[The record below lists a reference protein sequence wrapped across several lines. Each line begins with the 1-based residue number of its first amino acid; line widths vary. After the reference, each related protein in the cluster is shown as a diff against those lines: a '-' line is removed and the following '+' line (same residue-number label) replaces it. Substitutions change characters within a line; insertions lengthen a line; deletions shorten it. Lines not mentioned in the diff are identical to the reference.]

1 MNSTGESRG
10 LLIPGKGVS
19 TGPEVEVRGTP
30 TAAIGTLAQQQG
42 QLGPRGRA
50 TAGWAQVLSLEAT
63 GSEEHLLAPEQGS
76 KTYGRGGVGNSDL
89 SFAPAFQKLQEVR
102 FFPRLMV
109 AGRSR

>member
-1 MNSTGESRG
+1 M
-10 LLIPGKGVS
+10 S

-30 TAAIGTLAQQQG
+30 TAATGTLAQQQG
-42 QLGPRGRA
+42 QPGPRGRVA
-50 TAGWAQVLSLEAT
+50 AGWAQVLPLEAT
-63 GSEEHLLAPEQGS
+63 GSEEPLLAPEQGS
-76 KTYGRGGVGNSDL
+76 KRYGRGGVGNSGL